1 MAFKLEITVLAKEEY
16 SSAFCYYEEQQPGL
30 GDKFEKETDYLMNK
44 LRVNP
49 YLFQRKYK
57 HYREALYRRR
67 FPYYIVYEIIEN
79 SVIIHSFF
87 HANRN
92 PKRKLKSRT

>member
-1 MAFKLEITVLAKEEY
+1 MAFKLEITVLAEEEY
-16 SSAFCYYEEQQPGL
+16 SSAFYYYEGQQPGL
-30 GDKFEKETDYLMNK
+30 GDKFEKETDYLMDK

-57 HYREALYRRR
+57 HYREALYRR